1 MTASALYEG
10 TVRHRRM
17 AVRQREFGYRI
28 HMAYVD
34 LDELPG
40 LLGGRLASP
49 RPGLVRFRRSDYIG
63 DPREDLATAVRA
75 EVERLT
81 GARPDGAVR
90 LLTNLRAFGHCFNPV
105 SFYYCFEA
113 AGERVQAVLAEVTNT
128 PWGERQA
135 YALSRRGENGRVL
148 SGRSEKL
155 LHVSPFMGMDHE
167 YEWRVS
173 VPGERLS
180 VHIESH
186 RAGEPAFDATLNLVR
201 RELTTRSLASATARH
216 PMNTLHVLARIYGQA
231 LRLKLRG
238 VPVYPHP
245 GANAR

>member
-17 AVRQREFGYRI
+17 AVRSGEFRYSI

-40 LLGGRLASP
+40 LLGGSLASP
-49 RPGLVRFRRSDYIG
+49 RPGLVRFRRSDYFG
-63 DPREDLATAVRA
+63 DPSEDLAGAVRG
-75 EVERLT
+75 ELERLT
-81 GARPDGAVR
+81 GARPAGPVR

-105 SFYYCFEA
+105 SFYYCFDP
-113 AGERVQAVLAEVTNT
+113 AGERVEAVLADVTNT
-128 PWGERQA
+128 PWGERHA
-135 YALSRRGENGRVL
+135 YALSRTGENGRVL
-148 SGRSEKL
+148 TGRSEKL

-173 VPGERLS
+173 APDERLS

-186 RAGEPAFDATLNLVR
+186 RGGERAFDATLNLER
-201 RELTTRSLASATARH
+201 RELTRRSLASATARH
-216 PMNTLHVLARIYGQA
+216 PMNTVHVLARIYGQA

-245 GANAR
+245 GADAR

>member
-1 MTASALYEG
+1 VTASALYEG

-49 RPGLVRFRRSDYIG
+49 RPGLVRFRRSDYFG

-105 SFYYCFEA
+105 SFYYCFDA

-186 RAGEPAFDATLNLVR
+186 RAGEPAFYATLNLVR